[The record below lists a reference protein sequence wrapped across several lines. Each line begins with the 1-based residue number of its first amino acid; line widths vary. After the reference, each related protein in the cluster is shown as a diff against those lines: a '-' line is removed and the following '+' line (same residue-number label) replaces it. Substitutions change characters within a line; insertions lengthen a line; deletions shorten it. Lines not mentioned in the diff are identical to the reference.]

1 MVLFFLFSFLVLLDR
16 CITLDLLVLFFLV
29 FNSARYSGWIRVC
42 LLELKCVCKEIFATA
57 GISTLFQKYLRTI
70 FLSFEISIA
79 REIFRNSPWNL
90 TKSLFYRQ
98 TIEIFSNMSN
108 RSIFFSFSRFLIT
121 LGLIKD

>member
-42 LLELKCVCKEIFATA
+42 LLDLKCVCKEIFATI

-79 REIFRNSPWNL
+79 REIFRNSL
-90 TKSLFYRQ
+90 
-98 TIEIFSNMSN
+98 
-108 RSIFFSFSRFLIT
+108 
-121 LGLIKD
+121 